1 MNHMGNTESKER
13 LMAYVLKLNRLDL
26 IAELG
31 LSINEVSA
39 VSYDDLV
46 DRVVEKRFEELPEPY

>member
-1 MNHMGNTESKER
+1 MGNTECKER
-13 LMAYVLKLNRLDL
+13 LMTYVLKLNRLDL

>member
-1 MNHMGNTESKER
+1 MSHMGNTECKER

-46 DRVVEKRFEELPEPY
+46 DRVVEKIFEE

>member
-1 MNHMGNTESKER
+1 MSHMGNTESKER

>member
-1 MNHMGNTESKER
+1 MGNTECKER

>member
-1 MNHMGNTESKER
+1 MGNTDSKER

>member
-1 MNHMGNTESKER
+1 MGNTESKER

>member
-1 MNHMGNTESKER
+1 MGITECKER

>member
-1 MNHMGNTESKER
+1 MSHMGNTECKER

-39 VSYDDLV
+39 GSYDDLV

>member
-1 MNHMGNTESKER
+1 MSHMGNTECKER
-13 LMAYVLKLNRLDL
+13 LMTYVLELNRLDL